1 MIGSA
6 LQTPEAR
13 DIVLDARNL
22 VKSFGGVHATQNVSI
37 HVVDREIVGLIGP
50 NGSGKTTLLNLL
62 AGFYRPDA
70 GSIVFR
76 GQPIA
81 GRSANQIA
89 RLGLIRSWQDPRT
102 IGSLTVRENVELGSV
117 ASGRGGPTQETR
129 IAELL
134 EKFELGAVSHRRA
147 TELPYGKQK
156 IVALARTFAAQPT
169 LLMLDEPLAGL
180 SMPEQQQMVGY
191 IREFQNRGSVII
203 VDHAFSVMAKLCD
216 RLAVLNSGQKLAEG
230 TPAEISADR
239 RVAEVYLG

>member
-1 MIGSA
+1 MSGGVHQTSGSA
-6 LQTPEAR
+6 NV
-13 DIVLDARNL
+13 VLDARNL

-37 HVVDREIVGLIGP
+37 RVVDREIFGLIGP

-62 AGFYRPDA
+62 AGFYQPDA

-81 GRSANQIA
+81 GRSANEIA
-89 RLGLIRSWQDPRT
+89 RLGLVRSWQDPRT
-102 IGSLTVRENVELGSV
+102 IGSLTVWENVELGSI
-117 ASGRGGPTQETR
+117 ASGRTGPAQKAR
-129 IAELL
+129 IAGLL
-134 EKFELGAVSHRRA
+134 EKFELTSVSDRRA
-147 TELPYGKQK
+147 AELPYGKQK
-156 IVALARTFAAQPT
+156 IVALARTFAVRPT

-180 SMPEQQQMVGY
+180 SIPEQQQMVGY
-191 IREFQNRGSVII
+191 IREFQRVGSVII